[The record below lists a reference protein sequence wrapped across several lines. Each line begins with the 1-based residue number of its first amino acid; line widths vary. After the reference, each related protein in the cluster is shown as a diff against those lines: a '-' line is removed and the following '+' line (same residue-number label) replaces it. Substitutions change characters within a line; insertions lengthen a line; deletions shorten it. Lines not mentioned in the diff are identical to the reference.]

1 MDFFEKVGLTI
12 TEVFN
17 KLLDALPKSPIT
29 YLEANPE
36 VKKFLSYANYFI
48 PISTMIALAELWL
61 FAILLFYVYQ
71 VILRWIKMIE

>member
-71 VILRWIKMIE
+71 LILRWIKMIE